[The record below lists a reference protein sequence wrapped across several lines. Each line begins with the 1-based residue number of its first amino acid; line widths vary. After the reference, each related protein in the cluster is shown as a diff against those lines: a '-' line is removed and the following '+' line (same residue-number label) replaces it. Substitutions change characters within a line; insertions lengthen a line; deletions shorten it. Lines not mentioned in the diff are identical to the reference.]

1 MPARV
6 FVDLNFV
13 ISETALFVGQCAI
26 DYLFELLDPERFE
39 LKYLW
44 ARSKRAIYIK
54 ERIVSSCADEAEIS
68 RFDVGQKNVLL
79 RFVEMMDLIDEQDR
93 LLPGRAEAIRRRSDD
108 ATHFRDIAFHATDS
122 NESCVSFLGNDAG
135 KRGLSA
141 AGRARENHWRQKIRF
156 NCPA

>member
-26 DYLFELLDPERFE
+26 DYLFELLDRERID
-39 LKYLW
+39 LKSLGG
-44 ARSKRAIYIK
+44 RNKRTFYIK

-93 LLPGRAEAIRRRSDD
+93 LLPGRGEGIRRRSDD
-108 ATHFRDIAFHATDS
+108 TTHFCDIAFHATDS
-122 NESCVSFLGNDAG
+122 NEFCVSFLGNDAG

-141 AGRARENHWRQKIRF
+141 PGRPGENHR
-156 NCPA
+156 

>member
-26 DYLFELLDPERFE
+26 DYLFELLDRERID
-39 LKYLW
+39 LKSLGG
-44 ARSKRAIYIK
+44 RNKRTFYIK

-79 RFVEMMDLIDEQDR
+79 RFVEMMDLINEQDR
-93 LLPGRAEAIRRRSDD
+93 LLSGSAEAIRRRSDD
-108 ATHFRDIAFHATDS
+108 ATHFRDVAFHAADS
-122 NESCVSFLGNDAG
+122 NKFRVGDLSNDAG
-135 KRGLSA
+135 KRCFSA
-141 AGRARENHWRQKIRF
+141 AGRPGENHRR
-156 NCPA
+156 